1 MLKILRTA
9 NGSSVVFVL
18 SGRIEAEHLAEL
30 EALFD
35 AEEHGFVLDLMEVT
49 LVDRE
54 TIGLLARCAAEGVEL
69 RNCPAYIR
77 EWLEREER
85 RK

>member
-1 MLKILRTA
+1 MLRILKTA
-9 NGSSVVFVL
+9 DGDSVVFIL
-18 SGRIEAEHLAEL
+18 SGPIEAEHVAEL
-30 EALFD
+30 RALFD
-35 AEEHGFVLDLMEVT
+35 AVEHGIALDLKEVT

-54 TIGLLARCAAEGVEL
+54 TICFLTRCEADEVEL

-77 EWLEREER
+77 EWVEREKH